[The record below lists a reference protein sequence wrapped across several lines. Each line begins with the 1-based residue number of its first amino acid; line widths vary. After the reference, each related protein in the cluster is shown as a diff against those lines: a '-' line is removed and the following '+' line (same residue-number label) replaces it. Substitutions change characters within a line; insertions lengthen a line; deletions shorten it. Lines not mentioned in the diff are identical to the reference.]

1 MWSTTSLFEIGIEN
15 WVHNDA
21 WALVEPKNDSFAW
34 VRGRPHVRLCHLS
47 AMCKSKSKTQIP
59 HRKVWP
65 MTGQA
70 NDSCTPARS
79 LIRNEQYKKKTHQ
92 FACHV
97 MPETRIQNKARN
109 HATQQIHATENSLPN
124 HLPSSKVIYSLILG
138 MCLTKK
144 NGYPIYSSRRQQI
157 RLQQNCIFFLR
168 ALLSSRLLLLCFS
181 HFEPS
186 RVCDWGVFS
195 VSVLPLLLL
204 VY

>member
-1 MWSTTSLFEIGIEN
+1 MEHNESLRDRNRELSSQRCVGFGGTKERFICLGPGATTCSIVSPQCNVQIEVEN
-15 WVHNDA
+15 PNTTQKGVTDD
-21 WALVEPKNDSFAW
+21 WAGKRQLHPSQVADPKW
-34 VRGRPHVRLCHLS
+34 
-47 AMCKSKSKTQIP
+47 TIQ
-59 HRKVWP
+59 
-65 MTGQA
+65 
-70 NDSCTPARS
+70 
-79 LIRNEQYKKKTHQ
+79 KKTHQ

-97 MPETRIQNKARN
+97 MPETRIQNKARD